1 MSELGQEDGRLFF
14 VAGLGSTAL
23 FAVACFLAL
32 MPVIH
37 RRSRSYRVGAFAR
50 SGFARGKPW
59 SPTIDLNSTSP
70 GELLEQHFL
79 AINGLGSAK
88 STLRTSP
95 NLIRI
100 SAETRSVRPKF
111 SRPRAVA
118 QSLSAG
124 S

>member
-1 MSELGQEDGRLFF
+1 MSAMSELGQEDGRLFF

-59 SPTIDLNSTSP
+59 LPSHQPQNCWSSTSSP
-70 GELLEQHFL
+70 S
-79 AINGLGSAK
+79 GLR
-88 STLRTSP
+88 STYLDAADRRT
-95 NLIRI
+95 
-100 SAETRSVRPKF
+100 ERP
-111 SRPRAVA
+111 
-118 QSLSAG
+118 
-124 S
+124 